1 MGRNLLTLSVALCAI
16 LLHTA
21 ASAATPELQITP
33 RIGVGSLKVKQ
44 FVGINERRTNVD
56 TFGIGASVGYLTP
69 IGVVVEVGADTFADF
84 DFYDSFD
91 SYQLTQRFGSI
102 GYQFDLGHRWRLV
115 PRVGRAHWKLRSRE
129 GWFLNPGPEEVR
141 EAKGDSSFWEIGVA
155 RQISR
160 VVTLGAT
167 FKQGQFDFGRTQSAA
182 FTVTLGF

>member
-1 MGRNLLTLSVALCAI
+1 MGRNLLALSIALGAI
-16 LLHTA
+16 LFQAT
-21 ASAATPELQITP
+21 ASAATPELQIAP
-33 RIGVGSLKVKQ
+33 RIGVGSLKVKE
-44 FVGINERRTNVD
+44 FVGVNDRLKNID

-69 IGVVVEVGADTFADF
+69 IGVVAEIGADTYADF

-91 SYQLTQRFGSI
+91 SYQLTQRYGSI

-115 PRVGRAHWKLRSRE
+115 PRVGRAHWKLRSKE
-129 GWFLNPGPEEVR
+129 GRFLNPGPEDVR
-141 EAKGDSSFWEIGVA
+141 EAKGDSYFWEVSVA

-167 FKQGQFDFGRTQSAA
+167 FRQGQFDFGRTQSAA